1 LSIER
6 NTYQVRALE
15 RGLQILTS
23 FTPERPELSL
33 QELHELLHLDKATLL
48 RLLSVLRRSGFVS
61 ADGDAGRY
69 RLGARAFEVGCAY
82 LPSLSLEQVAVPY
95 LRELSKT
102 TMQTANLAVLDRYE
116 VVHIAV
122 IEPDCPLHFHTRVGL
137 RDAPYCTALGK
148 ALLANLPP
156 DQIEAYLAQV
166 DLVPRTPA
174 TILDPD
180 ILRQELAAVRASGFG
195 EDREESIPGLRCLA
209 APVRSLSG
217 EVVAAISI
225 SGPIA
230 SYNGRFYHEAQAAL
244 RQAAAG
250 ISERLGAL
258 PPRGQRIEEQEPNKQ
273 LA

>member
-1 LSIER
+1 MATER
-6 NTYQVRALE
+6 ITYQVRALE

-33 QELHELLHLDKATLL
+33 QELHELLQLDKATLV

-82 LPSLSLEQVAVPY
+82 LPSLSLEQVALPY
-95 LRELSKT
+95 LRDLSKA
-102 TMQTANLAVLDRYE
+102 TMQTANLAILDGYE

-148 ALLANLPP
+148 ALLAYQPK
-156 DQIEAYLAQV
+156 IEVEEYLAQV
-166 DLVPRTPA
+166 ELVSRTPA

-209 APVRSLSG
+209 APVRNLSG
-217 EVVAAISI
+217 EVVAAVSI

-244 RQAAAG
+244 RQATTG

-258 PPRGQRIEEQEPNKQ
+258 PSRDQQAPEQQ
-273 LA
+273 LAK